1 MRYCRPFG
9 LKGVS
14 CVKCQG
20 SAKPDDRW
28 LREAQQR
35 AGSMPAR
42 SVRMIYPEPE
52 TSVSTSGAW
61 SGLSS
66 NDGGGSNLQPARS
79 DSPDLIDG
87 GHGSGGYSPKGHFR
101 QAEMPRFTG
110 IWGPDEAPPRR
121 STIGPSPPGAD
132 GLDDGDGGADAAF
145 DVEIGIIQGVG
156 VGGRLQRRGSAI
168 PVALVAFEDIG

>member
-1 MRYCRPFG
+1 
-9 LKGVS
+9 
-14 CVKCQG
+14 VKCQG

-42 SVRMIYPEPE
+42 SIRMIYPEPE

-66 NDGGGSNLQPARS
+66 NDGGGSNLPPARS

-87 GHGSGGYSPKGHFR
+87 GPDGRGYSPKGHFR
-101 QAEMPRFTG
+101 QAGNARFQG
-110 IWGPDEAPPRR
+110 PWGWR
-121 STIGPSPPGAD
+121 T
-132 GLDDGDGGADAAF
+132 L
-145 DVEIGIIQGVG
+145 
-156 VGGRLQRRGSAI
+156 
-168 PVALVAFEDIG
+168 